1 MLNISPTGTSVG
13 RSNQISSRSLETR
26 TGKSEE
32 KLYRRYVGMGGGRE
46 GGERGGE
53 EEREVRREKEERE
66 GRRRKDSAD
75 GMWVSMV
82 MRSDETWCR
91 QSGTIIGTGVSFMR
105 CILSNIF
112 SLPPLPALPSFLSPP
127 SPDSGYNFCR
137 QVHPTLSG

>member
-1 MLNISPTGTSVG
+1 
-13 RSNQISSRSLETR
+13 
-26 TGKSEE
+26 
-32 KLYRRYVGMGGGRE
+32 MGGGRE

-91 QSGTIIGTGVSFMR
+91 QSGTIIGTGVSHEVY
-105 CILSNIF
+105 SK
-112 SLPPLPALPSFLSPP
+112 
-127 SPDSGYNFCR
+127 
-137 QVHPTLSG
+137 